1 VRPWATA
8 ACAADNCGI
17 VELWNRRIVELK
29 NEDQRMTEITNL
41 IALIPADIESLEE
54 VRVKYH
60 LIEEQE
66 G

>member
-1 VRPWATA
+1 MW
-8 ACAADNCGI
+8 NCGI
-17 VELWNRRIVELK
+17 KKEN
-29 NEDQRMTEITNL
+29 QRMTEITNL
-41 IALIPADIESLEE
+41 TALIPADIESLEE

>member
-1 VRPWATA
+1 M
-8 ACAADNCGI
+8 
-17 VELWNRRIVELK
+17 VELK
-29 NEDQRMTEITNL
+29 NADQRMTEITNL

>member
-1 VRPWATA
+1 
-8 ACAADNCGI
+8 
-17 VELWNRRIVELK
+17 
-29 NEDQRMTEITNL
+29 MTEITTL
-41 IALIPADIESLEE
+41 SVLIPADIESMEE

>member
-1 VRPWATA
+1 
-8 ACAADNCGI
+8 
-17 VELWNRRIVELK
+17 
-29 NEDQRMTEITNL
+29 MTL
-41 IALIPADIESLEE
+41 SALIPVDIESLEE

>member
-1 VRPWATA
+1 MRPGEYVNDDVGKT
-8 ACAADNCGI
+8 I
-17 VELWNRRIVELK
+17 VELSNRRMVELK
-29 NEDQRMTEITNL
+29 NADQRMTEITNL

>member
-1 VRPWATA
+1 
-8 ACAADNCGI
+8 
-17 VELWNRRIVELK
+17 
-29 NEDQRMTEITNL
+29 MTEIMTL
-41 IALIPADIESLEE
+41 SALIPVDIESLEE